1 MKSLAAIDSMILLLS
16 LGIAGLLI
24 QAGLPLWWILALTA
38 VVQLSILYRRSK
50 HSNLRPSPQPQS
62 PASSFSSAADTI
74 TEATSSMAIGAAEVS
89 FFIDGLTRDVRQVGQ
104 SSQQIGEVASHL
116 SQNSSE
122 LSDSLQRISQTV
134 RQTATAATTAD
145 LQLQSGVS
153 KVTELGSAVD
163 QAAAQLTLL
172 RSSADNIQ
180 QITEVI
186 HNVADQ
192 TNLLALNAAIEAARA
207 GEAGR
212 GFAVV
217 ADEVRALAAKTA
229 NATRD
234 IAQMLTEIR
243 QQSAKT
249 GHFMAQ
255 LVEISSLV
263 QQELKSISA
272 GVNEINGEIQ
282 HTSVTLT
289 ELDKT
294 GVNLQQASS
303 QISQAIT
310 EIHQG
315 IAAVEHKGQ
324 TVAKQAIELSVE
336 TECIFRELSQI
347 DQPSFFS
354 EVLQEATQ
362 AAAAIGACFEQAISS
377 GQIQLQALFSE
388 QYQLI
393 NNTNPPKY
401 HTSYDRFTDQH
412 FPLIQEAILQ
422 RLPDVLYAGAVDRKG
437 YFPTHNQKFSQ
448 PLTGNY
454 QQDLLQNRTKRI
466 FNDRTGS
473 RCGSNTEAM
482 LLQTYKRDTGEVLH
496 DLSVPIMV
504 NGRHFGG
511 FRIGFSR
518 PKRQR

>member
-1 MKSLAAIDSMILLLS
+1 
-16 LGIAGLLI
+16 
-24 QAGLPLWWILALTA
+24 
-38 VVQLSILYRRSK
+38 
-50 HSNLRPSPQPQS
+50 
-62 PASSFSSAADTI
+62 
-74 TEATSSMAIGAAEVS
+74 
-89 FFIDGLTRDVRQVGQ
+89 
-104 SSQQIGEVASHL
+104 
-116 SQNSSE
+116 
-122 LSDSLQRISQTV
+122 
-134 RQTATAATTAD
+134 
-145 LQLQSGVS
+145 
-153 KVTELGSAVD
+153 
-163 QAAAQLTLL
+163 
-172 RSSADNIQ
+172 
-180 QITEVI
+180 
-186 HNVADQ
+186 
-192 TNLLALNAAIEAARA
+192 
-207 GEAGR
+207 
-212 GFAVV
+212 
-217 ADEVRALAAKTA
+217 
-229 NATRD
+229 
-234 IAQMLTEIR
+234 
-243 QQSAKT
+243 
-249 GHFMAQ
+249 MAQ

-282 HTSVTLT
+282 HTSTTLT

-377 GQIQLQALFSE
+377 GQIQQQGLFSE

-412 FPLIQEAILQ
+412 FPVIQEAILQ
-422 RLPDVLYAGAVDRKG
+422 RLPYVLYAGAVDRKG

-466 FNDRTGS
+466 FSDRTGS

-518 PKRQR
+518 PKPQR